1 MLTCILLALTLQVVG
16 SPEGP
21 HYTASEIVL
30 EGAITAADRYKWLE
44 REFDVP
50 AATARIDIETS
61 FTEAAQGTALEFGLY
76 DPTRFR
82 GASRFSKTSFFVSR
96 TAATPSYYP
105 GDLPAGKWRLL
116 MGVPT
121 IRDGVTSRYRIVV
134 RLTPDG
140 PSQPSPTALAPA
152 IAASGPRWYQGELHT
167 HTLHSDGFGCADGR
181 GGAGPCGVQQ
191 VVDAASRRG
200 LDFVAVTDHNTT
212 SHHQELVDLQPR
224 YERMLL
230 LRGQEVTSFYGHA
243 NVYGTSEVVDF
254 RIGHPGVTA
263 STVFAQAHRLG
274 GLVSVNHPARETGE
288 KCTGCGWNAPDTD
301 WSQVDAMEIVNQ
313 FTVTGPTAGE
323 PFWQARLN
331 EGRRLTGVGGSD
343 DHGASTRAG
352 SAVGTPANA
361 IFATSLSE
369 AGLLAGIRAGHLYVK
384 TRGPEGP
391 DVRFTAPGMK
401 PSSSPEGLHFEG
413 AQSSPEGLVYEGA
426 MMGDVVTLDAAT
438 KRVQFRVVAINAGG
452 QMVDV
457 IRNGKVVEGASARAV
472 AGNEM
477 TLDVS
482 VDVARGDNVR
492 VTIRDAA
499 GVTVFTNPIYFR

>member
-1 MLTCILLALTLQVVG
+1 MLTCILLALALQG
-16 SPEGP
+16 SLEGR
-21 HYTASEIVL
+21 EIVL
-30 EGAITAADRYKWLE
+30 DGTITAADRYKWLE
-44 REFDVP
+44 REFEVP
-50 AATARIDIETS
+50 AGTARIDIQTG

-76 DPTRFR
+76 DPIRFR

-105 GDLPAGKWRLL
+105 GDLPAGRWRLL

-121 IRDGVTSRYRIVV
+121 IRDGVTSQYHIVI
-134 RLTPDG
+134 RLTSEG
-140 PSQPSPTALAPA
+140 PSQPSPTALATN

-167 HTLHSDGFGCADGR
+167 HTLHSDGYGCADGR

-230 LRGQEVTSFYGHA
+230 LRGQEVTTFYGHA

-263 STVFAQAHRLG
+263 STVFSQAHQLG

-288 KCTGCGWNAPDTD
+288 KCTGCGWNAPETD
-301 WSQVDAMEIVNQ
+301 WSQVDAMEVVNQ
-313 FTVTGPTAGE
+313 FIVSGPTAGE

-331 EGRRLTGVGGSD
+331 EGRRLTGIGGGD

-352 SAVGTPANA
+352 SAVGTPTNA
-361 IFATSLSE
+361 IYAESLSE
-369 AGLLAGIRAGHLYVK
+369 AALLAGIKAGHVYIK

-391 DVRFTAPGMK
+391 DVRLTAPGMK
-401 PSSSPEGLHFEG
+401 PAGSPLR
-413 AQSSPEGLVYEGA
+413 YDGA

-438 KRVQFRVVAINAGG
+438 KSVQFQVVVISGSG
-452 QMVDV
+452 QTVEV
-457 IRNGKVVEGASARAV
+457 IRNGKIVESASTRPLPNNHV
-472 AGNEM
+472 
-477 TLDVS
+477 TLDLPVEVS
-482 VDVARGDNVR
+482 RGDNVR
-492 VTIRDAA
+492 VTIRDGA
-499 GVTVFTNPIYFR
+499 GVTVFTNPIYVR